1 MRKQKRKKDKRRRNP
16 VEVETDEAIDKALE
30 PIEKDGRD
38 SQATKEFLESLKRHA
53 TGVYR
58 ALEKLL
64 KVP

>member
-1 MRKQKRKKDKRRRNP
+1 MGKRKSRKDKRQRNP
-16 VEVETDEAIDKALE
+16 AGVETDEAIDRALE
-30 PIEKDGRD
+30 QIQKNGRD

-64 KVP
+64 RVP